1 MVQVNRRGRISY
13 ARLGNG
19 GFKNWKLGE
28 GNTQLNTRHYRVL
41 ILLAV
46 FFVLPMPHLSYAQDD
61 GGLSEQEQAW
71 LVYVQGAFANFTA
84 ATSLSI
90 QGGQLTTQT
99 LSSPA
104 IGTDEVVIS
113 NEQQY
118 DSDMLLDG
126 AGQVVAVSSG
136 IDQTSMYRAMGQE
149 VRQVMIME
157 SVLVDGTLWV
167 AVPDFEDSN
176 GNPNPF
182 PTEWTN
188 LNEDGDQFP
197 GIELFDLEALM
208 DYSSQL
214 LPFGDLTDAIVLTIA
229 EAEGVEVEGK
239 TLRVFEVDY
248 DMAAIAAAGGFGL
261 GSIYSEQMATTLG
274 LSGDA
279 LVRELFDG
287 ATMHQTLW
295 IDPDT
300 QQLHRI
306 KAVLQIDAEL
316 YSPALQEDF
325 HIIQTTTSVQQISN
339 INAPLTIE
347 APVVEE

>member
-1 MVQVNRRGRISY
+1 M
-13 ARLGNG
+13 
-19 GFKNWKLGE
+19 GE
-28 GNTQLNTRHYRVL
+28 GNTKLNTKFYRLL
-41 ILLAV
+41 ILLTVLLA
-46 FFVLPMPHLSYAQDD
+46 LPMPHISHAQED
-61 GGLSEQEQAW
+61 GGLSAQEQEW
-71 LVYVQGAFANFTA
+71 LVYVQEAFANFTA

-104 IGTDEVVIS
+104 IGTEEVVIS

-214 LPFGDLTDAIVLTIA
+214 LPFGDLTDAIVLTVA
-229 EAEGVEVEGK
+229 EADGVEVEG
-239 TLRVFEVDY
+239 TALRVFEVDY
-248 DMAAIAAAGGFGL
+248 DMAAIAEAGGFGL
-261 GSIYSEQMATTLG
+261 GRIYSEEMATTLG
-274 LSGDA
+274 LSGEE
-279 LVRELFDG
+279 LVRALFAD

-306 KAVLQIDAEL
+306 KTVVRIDADI
-316 YSPALQEDF
+316 YSPAIQDSL
-325 HIIQTTTSVQQISN
+325 HIVQTTTAVQNISN
-339 INAPLTIE
+339 YNERLTIE

>member
-1 MVQVNRRGRISY
+1 MTRKIY
-13 ARLGNG
+13 RL
-19 GFKNWKLGE
+19 
-28 GNTQLNTRHYRVL
+28 L

-46 FFVLPMPHLSYAQDD
+46 FWILPMPHLSYAQEDE
-61 GGLSEQEQAW
+61 GLSEQQQEW
-71 LVYVQGAFANFTA
+71 LTYVQGAFANFTA

-104 IGTDEVVIS
+104 IGTEEVVIS

-126 AGQVVAVSSG
+126 TGQVIAVSSG
-136 IDQTSMYRAMGQE
+136 IDQTSMYSAMGQE

-167 AVPDFEDSN
+167 AVPNFEDSN

-239 TLRVFEVDY
+239 MLRVFEVEY
-248 DMAAIAAAGGFGL
+248 DMAAIAEAGGFGL
-261 GSIYSEQMATTLG
+261 GRIYSEEMATTLG
-274 LSGDA
+274 LSGDE
-279 LVRELFDG
+279 LVRELFQE

-306 KAVLQIDAEL
+306 KAVLQIDADI
-316 YSPALQEDF
+316 YSPALQDSL
-325 HIIQTTTSVQQISN
+325 HIIQTTTAVQQISN

-347 APVVEE
+347 APIIEE

>member
-1 MVQVNRRGRISY
+1 M
-13 ARLGNG
+13 
-19 GFKNWKLGE
+19 
-28 GNTQLNTRHYRVL
+28 NTKHYRLL

-46 FFVLPMPHLSYAQDD
+46 LFALLMPHLSHAQDD
-61 GGLSEQEQAW
+61 GGLSAQEQAW
-71 LVYVQGAFANFTA
+71 LTYVQGAFANFTA

-90 QGGQLTTQT
+90 HGGQLTTQT

-104 IGTDEVVIS
+104 IGSEEVVIS

-118 DSDMLLDG
+118 ESDMLLDG
-126 AGQVVAVSSG
+126 TGQVIAVSSG
-136 IDQTSMYRAMGQE
+136 IDQTSLYRAMGQE
-149 VRQVMIME
+149 AHQVMIME
-157 SVLVDGTLWV
+157 SVLVDGTLYV
-167 AVPDFEDSN
+167 VVPNFEDSN

-197 GIELFDLEALM
+197 GIELFDLEGLM

-229 EAEGVEVEGK
+229 EADGVEVEGK

-248 DMAAIAAAGGFGL
+248 DMAAIAEAGGFGL
-261 GSIYSEQMATTLG
+261 GRIYSEEMATMLG
-274 LSGDA
+274 LSGDQ
-279 LVRELFDG
+279 LVRALFAE

-306 KAVLQIDAEL
+306 KAVLQIDAEI
-316 YSPALQEDF
+316 YSPALQENL
-325 HIIQTTTSVQQISN
+325 HIIQTTTAVQQISN
-339 INAPLTIE
+339 YNEPLTIE
-347 APVVEE
+347 APIIEE